1 MDQSKTFSISSGIK
15 WGILSLQI
23 LLFGVS
29 VIAPIHLGT
38 EHLNTTGII
47 SISFDWMAMVILT
60 IIFRNCCN
68 GRALANTKA
77 FMWLIVTLY
86 LCVFFEVGIWVFDR
100 LADCRIPNYICNIGA
115 NCTILACAYLYFLFI
130 RKSKGIDVAI
140 FPRLGAVLR
149 IAMTVGI
156 IAEILNIFAGYFYEI
171 DKAGV
176 YIRSPYG
183 SYLGFVPFL
192 VILAGS
198 VLFILRQKLNWHIK
212 LMYMS
217 YCIVPFICGLW
228 YTFTGYPPTFFAA
241 SAISILL
248 INGDIYVVQSKESE
262 FFELKTAKVE
272 AEYALTRNELMLSQ
286 IKPHFLYN
294 SLGSIEVLCRLDPEK
309 AEQAIHHF
317 TQYLRSNMD
326 AINSNDTIPFSREL
340 EHIHNYVW
348 LEQMRFAD
356 DLAYKEEIETLDFR
370 VPQLSIQPL
379 VENAIK
385 HGMMGNADGVLHV
398 VLKVTENEDEYII
411 KVCDDG
417 CGFDPTQLPEDGKS
431 HLGLHNAAYSLQLRL
446 NGAMAIDSQI
456 GIGTTIT
463 IRIPKAE
470 GGRNA

>member
-1 MDQSKTFSISSGIK
+1 MEQSKTFSISSGFK
-15 WGILSLQI
+15 WGILALQI
-23 LLFGVS
+23 LLIGAS
-29 VIAPIHLGT
+29 VIAPMLLGAA
-38 EHLNTTGII
+38 HLNTTSII
-47 SISFDWMAMVILT
+47 CISFDWMAMIILT

-77 FMWLIVTLY
+77 FMWLIITLY
-86 LCVFFEVGIWVFDR
+86 LCVFFEAGIWAFDR
-100 LADCRIPNYICNIGA
+100 LADCRILNYICNIGA

-130 RKSKGIDVAI
+130 RKSKGIDDTV
-140 FPRLGAVLR
+140 FPRLSRVLH
-149 IAMTVGI
+149 TVMVIGI
-156 IAEILNIFAGYFYEI
+156 IAEILNIFAGYFYTINE
-171 DKAGV
+171 AGIYV
-176 YIRSPYG
+176 RSPYG

-198 VLFILRQKLNWHIK
+198 ALFILRQKLNWHIK

-217 YCIVPFICGLW
+217 YYIVPFISGLW
-228 YTFTGYPPTFFAA
+228 YTFTGYPPTFFVA

-272 AEYALTRNELMLSQ
+272 AEYALARNELMLSQ

-326 AINSNDTIPFSREL
+326 VTNSGDTIPFSQEL

-385 HGMMGNADGVLHV
+385 HGITHNITCIVRV
-398 VLKVTENEDEYII
+398 PQII
-411 KVCDDG
+411 KGNVVHFFINCSIKF
-417 CGFDPTQLPEDGKS
+417 CKS
-431 HLGLHNAAYSLQLRL
+431 IRTAVSGESDIFIKIIHRGALLFTIVNRKL
-446 NGAMAIDSQI
+446 NQTAFNNKVSYKI
-456 GIGTTIT
+456 
-463 IRIPKAE
+463 
-470 GGRNA
+470 